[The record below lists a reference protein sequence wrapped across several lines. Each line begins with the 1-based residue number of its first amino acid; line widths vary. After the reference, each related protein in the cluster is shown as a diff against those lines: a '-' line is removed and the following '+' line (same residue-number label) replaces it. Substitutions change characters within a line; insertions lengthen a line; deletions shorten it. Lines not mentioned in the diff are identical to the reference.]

1 MQTEDALTQVPTAN
15 GAKPLSLAAILAFAG
30 TSLPVAGL
38 SIAISVQL
46 PRFFASHLGVS
57 LAVIAAAFGTVRAI
71 DIWLDPMLGL
81 AMDRTRTRFGRYR
94 VWMIAG
100 APILMFA
107 LYKLFNAPDGADQ
120 LYLISWLLVMY
131 LGLSILT
138 LSHSAWAAILA
149 TSYEQRS
156 RIFGILAAVGVSGAM
171 VVLAIPIVMAQM
183 KHTDAE
189 GVQAMGW
196 FIIGLIPFAVLM
208 VVARTPERITKDQ
221 DGGHFQ
227 LKDYGK
233 LFTRPNV
240 LRILAA
246 DLCVTLGPG
255 WMAAVYLFFFKDS
268 RGFTTTAANLLLMVY
283 ILTGFVGAPATA
295 WLANKISKHR
305 ALMVTT
311 TLYSI
316 GLTSL
321 MILPK
326 GNFLL
331 AVIPMGILGAFAA
344 GFGVMIRAIT
354 ADIGD
359 EIRLEGGKEQIGL
372 LYALTN
378 ATTKVAGAFSIFLT
392 FNVLAAVGYNAKEGA
407 VNTAAQIHGL
417 ELAYLIGPVIFVMLG
432 GACFLGYKLDAQTHG
447 DIRRQLEERDALYD
461 EAAVLESLTGEAANV
476 SPGALDMKA

>member
-1 MQTEDALTQVPTAN
+1 LTQVPTAS
-15 GAKPLSLAAILAFAG
+15 GTKPMSLAAILAFAG

-46 PRFFASHLGVS
+46 PRYFASHLGVS
-57 LAVIAAAFGTVRAI
+57 LAVVAAAFGTVRAI

-81 AMDRTRTRFGRYR
+81 GMDRTRTRFGRYR

-107 LYKLFNAPDGADQ
+107 LYKLFNAPSGADQ
-120 LYLISWLLVMY
+120 IYLIGWLLIMY

-138 LSHSAWAAILA
+138 LSHSAWAAVLA
-149 TSYEQRS
+149 TTYEQRS
-156 RIFGILAAVGVSGAM
+156 RIFGILAAVGVTGAM
-171 VVLAIPIVMAQM
+171 TVLAIPIVMAQM
-183 KHTDAE
+183 GHTDAE

-196 FIIGLIPFAVLM
+196 FIIGLIPFAVLL

-221 DGGHFQ
+221 DGGHFR
-227 LKDYGK
+227 LRDYGA
-233 LFTRPNV
+233 LFMRPNV
-240 LRILAA
+240 IRILAA
-246 DLCVTLGPG
+246 DLFVTLGPG

-295 WLANKISKHR
+295 WLANRISKHR

-321 MILPK
+321 MALPK

-331 AVIPMGILGAFAA
+331 AVIPMAILGAFAS

-417 ELAYLIGPVIFVMLG
+417 ELAYLIGPVIFVMLA
-432 GACFLGYKLDAQTHG
+432 GACFIGYKLDSANHAE
-447 DIRRQLEERDALYD
+447 IRRKLEERDALYD
-461 EAAVLESLTGEAANV
+461 EAAVLEGLTGE
-476 SPGALDMKA
+476 PGHTEPRAPAET